1 MSKKNLGVHKVNENI
16 FKIGRSLIYTE
27 QDLNNI
33 DYAQVPDG
41 SLWVNTTTGE
51 IRIKLAGSSAWS
63 KIPVQ
68 GSYEAV
74 DTKQFE
80 KALSELS
87 SSITAATAD
96 LNALASKS
104 DAHVKDASKVKQ
116 DLQELQDSIKLIK
129 MDVQEQ
135 LFTMENRIGS
145 LRDLILNEPVKVIN
159 EDFSL
164 DPGDFY
170 SYAPNGINFMNYD
183 IKLLVYD
190 SKQDSLTYNNYIDA
204 MAVGYMR
211 ISPDNITVGNDAD
224 ERLKFRIQMTTKRER
239 RY

>member
-27 QDLNNI
+27 QDLNSI

-68 GSYEAV
+68 GSYEAL

-80 KALSELS
+80 QALSQLS
-87 SSITAATAD
+87 ASITTAAAD
-96 LNALASKS
+96 LDVLENKS
-104 DAHVKDASKVKQ
+104 SEHVKDANKVKQ
-116 DLQELQDSIKLIK
+116 DLQALQDSIKLIK

-145 LRDLILNEPVKVIN
+145 LRDLILNEPVKVVN
-159 EDFSL
+159 EDFTL
-164 DPGDFY
+164 QPGAFHI
-170 SYAPNGINFMNYD
+170 YAPDGVNIMNYD
-183 IKLLVYD
+183 VELLVYD
-190 SKQDSLTYNNYIDA
+190 SKQDSLTYNDYIDA

-211 ISPDNITVGNDAD
+211 VEPDRIMVGNDAD
-224 ERLKFRIQMTTKRER
+224 ETLKFRIQMTTKRER